1 MKLVIFGASG
11 RTGVQLVKQAL
22 DQGHEVTAFVR
33 KTTSL
38 QITHARLAKVAGDVL
53 NINDVESAIQG
64 QDAILSALGAPPK
77 DQSMLRKKGTEC
89 IINAMNN
96 TGVKRLISLST
107 LGFGETRDILPF
119 FLKYFIFPVILRH
132 ATQDHAEQEAL
143 IKDSSL
149 DWTIVRPGN
158 LIEGNKT
165 GVYKHGFS
173 NHEKPIQLK
182 ISRADVADF
191 MLKQLSDLNYLHKAP
206 GISY

>member
-22 DQGHEVTAFVR
+22 DQGHDVTAFVR
-33 KTTSL
+33 STTSL
-38 QITHARLAKVAGDVL
+38 EITHARLNKMAGDVL
-53 NINDVESAIQG
+53 CSGDVETAVRG
-64 QDAILSALGAPPK
+64 QDAILCALGAPPK
-77 DQSMLRKKGTEC
+77 DQTMLRKRGTES
-89 IINAMNN
+89 IIKAMDS

-119 FLKYFIFPVILRH
+119 FLKYFIFPIILKH
-132 ATQDHAEQEAL
+132 ATKDHAEQEAL

-149 DWTIVRPGN
+149 EWTIVRPGN

-165 GVYKHGFS
+165 GIYKHGFS
-173 NHEKPIQLK
+173 NNEKPLQLK